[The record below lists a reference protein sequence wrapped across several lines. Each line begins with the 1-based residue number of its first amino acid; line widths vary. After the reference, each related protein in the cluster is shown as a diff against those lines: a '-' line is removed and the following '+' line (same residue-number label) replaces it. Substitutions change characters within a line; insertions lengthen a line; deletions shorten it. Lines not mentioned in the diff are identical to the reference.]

1 MQPPAGAPITAP
13 ARPGLEGKVRFLE
26 GPEAYPEQPV
36 RVETVE
42 THMAWVFLTERF
54 AYKLKKPVRYDY
66 LDFSTLEAR
75 RLDGLEEVRLNR
87 RLADGV
93 YLGIVPLT
101 REGGPEGPLALDG
114 EGEVVDWLVKMR
126 RLPSERMLD
135 RAVREGTA
143 TEADVRRAAS
153 LLAVFYRD
161 APPMETTPA
170 EYRSRF
176 RRDLEE
182 IRREL
187 SLGEFNLG
195 ADRVDRAVEPL
206 LRFVDER
213 GPVLDRRVEAERIVE
228 AHGDLRP
235 EHICL
240 TPEPV
245 VIDCLEFNREFRL
258 LDPADELAFLSL
270 ECDRLGARWVGQ
282 RFLDAYRDATGDRPP
297 AELLRFYEGFRAGLR
312 AKLAAW
318 HVRDDARRNGAEWLA
333 EAAEYLDWVEDR
345 APALAG

>member
-1 MQPPAGAPITAP
+1 MPRHAEAPSAAP
-13 ARPGLEGKVRFLE
+13 APPGLEGKVRFLE
-26 GPEAYPEQPV
+26 RPEAYPERPA
-36 RVETVE
+36 RVDTVE
-42 THMAWVFLTERF
+42 THMAWLFLTDRF

-101 REGGPEGPLALDG
+101 RDDGPDGTFALDG
-114 EGEVVDWLVKMR
+114 EGAVVDWLVKMR

-143 TEADVRRAAS
+143 REEDVERAAR
-153 LLAVFYRD
+153 LLATFYRD
-161 APPMETTPA
+161 APPVETPPA
-170 EYRSRF
+170 EHRRRF
-176 RRDLEE
+176 RRELEE

-187 SLGEFNLG
+187 SLREFGLE
-195 ADRVDRAVEPL
+195 ADRVERAVDAL
-206 LRFVDER
+206 VRFVDER
-213 GPVLDRRVEAERIVE
+213 GPVLARRVEGGRIVE

-282 RFLDAYRDATGDRPP
+282 RFVGVYRSVTGDRPS
-297 AELLRFYEGFRAGLR
+297 AELFGFYRRFRAALR

-318 HVRDDARRNGAEWLA
+318 HVLDDARRDGAEWLA
-333 EAAEYLDWVEDR
+333 EAADYLDWAEGR
-345 APALAG
+345 APGLAG